1 MDIEEFRGTYQRI
14 LDEVKVAVIGQDRV
28 VELLLTAVMAEGHA
42 ILTGMPGLGR
52 TLAAEAL
59 GQVLGLT
66 VRRIQFTPD
75 LLPTDVTGT
84 EVIDAAGGRFQ
95 HRFVPGPVFAHMVLA
110 DEINRSPARTQAAL
124 LEAMQERQVTA
135 NGKRH
140 PLEPPF
146 LVVATQNAV
155 DTEGVYPLPEAQ
167 LDRFLMRIEVKYPTE
182 DAEVA
187 ILDATTSVSHPTVRR
202 VADPATVVAMQR
214 FARVIPVSRTV
225 KDFTVRLVRATR
237 WEPKEKG
244 ASPSRRSRRHW
255 WGGLRAPEE
264 PDRVAR
270 HLRWGSSP
278 RAGQAL
284 LRAAKVRAIARGRAY
299 VTREDVLSVVHPV
312 LSHRIIL
319 DHRAGARGMT
329 AQKVLETLVEE
340 VVAEAAPKPTS
351 SRMRTLLLAMR
362 QRQGESP

>member
-28 VELLLTAVMAEGHA
+28 VELLLTCVMAEGHA

-52 TLAAEAL
+52 TLIAETL
-59 GQVLGLT
+59 GQVLGLA

-84 EVIDAAGGRFQ
+84 EVIDSVHGRFQ

-124 LEAMQERQVTA
+124 LEAMQEKQVTA

-140 PLEPPF
+140 ALSQPF
-146 LVVATQNAV
+146 LVVATQNTV

-167 LDRFLMRIEVKYPTE
+167 IDRFLMQIEVRYPAE
-182 DAEVA
+182 DAEIE
-187 ILDATTSVSHPTVRR
+187 ILDATTSLARRTVRR
-202 VADPATVVAMQR
+202 VADPATVVAMQQ

-225 KDFTVRLVRATR
+225 KDFAVRLVRATR
-237 WEPKEKG
+237 WERKEEG
-244 ASPSRRSRRHW
+244 SAPSPRRSRRHW
-255 WGGLRAPEE
+255 WGGLRAPED

-329 AQKVLETLVEE
+329 AQRVLDTLVEE
-340 VVAEAAPKPTS
+340 VVAEAAPKATS
-351 SRMRTLLLAMR
+351 SRMKTLLMGMKR
-362 QRQGESP
+362 